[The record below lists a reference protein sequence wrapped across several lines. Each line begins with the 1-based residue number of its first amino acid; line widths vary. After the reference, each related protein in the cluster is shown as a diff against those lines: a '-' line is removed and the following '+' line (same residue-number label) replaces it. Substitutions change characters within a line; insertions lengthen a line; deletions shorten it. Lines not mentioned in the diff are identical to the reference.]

1 MRDAFKV
8 KGEKITFQEKV
19 WEIGDFFFV
28 PDNPELY
35 VQLIGYGVFYN
46 VRLSE
51 IIQIITSIRK
61 PF

>member
-1 MRDAFKV
+1 MKDAFKV
-8 KGEKITFQEKV
+8 KGEKITYQERV
-19 WEIGDFFFV
+19 WEVGDFFFV

-35 VQLIGYGVFYN
+35 VELVGHGVFYN

-51 IIQIITSIRK
+51 ITQIITSIEK